1 MKTSS
6 KLGALV
12 AVGALAL
19 ALPLAGSTA
28 AMADEPIVVSIRVAL
43 DLPVDADSEGPIVY
57 EVKDVTAGDG
67 PELTQADLVSNPSE
81 WCGSLD
87 VDVDPISKS
96 IFIYTGADAEAC
108 NFQTASV
115 TITSAQIGA
124 ITLESDTLFD
134 GSLCQEEEGE
144 GGDEELL
151 PGSDL
156 TAVNAVPV
164 ELVNNGLW
172 TFNYT
177 SDAGVV
183 QLDWATLPEEEGGE
197 SFPTSANTCGLT
209 VLTFAAPIVAAAPV
223 EPKLAATGSES
234 SLVVAGLA
242 AGVLLLGAAAVAA
255 ATVTRRSVRD

>member
-1 MKTSS
+1 MKTFS

-12 AVGALAL
+12 AVGALAI

-28 AMADEPIVVSIRVAL
+28 AVADEPIVVSITASL
-43 DLPVDADSEGPIVY
+43 DLPVNTSSQGPIVY
-57 EVKDVTAGDG
+57 EVKDVVAGEG
-67 PELTQADLVSNPSE
+67 PELTEADLVSNPSE

-96 IFIYTGADAEAC
+96 IFVYTNPDSELC
-108 NFQTASV
+108 DFQTVSV
-115 TITSAQIGA
+115 TVTSAQFA
-124 ITLESDTLFD
+124 TITLVGDTLLD
-134 GSLCQEEEGE
+134 ESLCPDDDEGE
-144 GGDEELL
+144 DEPL

-156 TAVNAVPV
+156 TPVNGAVPV
-164 ELVNNGLW
+164 ELVNNGVW
-172 TFNYT
+172 TFDYT
-177 SDAGVV
+177 LNSGVV
-183 QLDWATLPEEEGGE
+183 QLDWATIPEEEEGE
-197 SFPTSANTCGLT
+197 TFPVSLYTCGVT
-209 VLTFAAPIVAAAPV
+209 ALTFTTPVVAAAPV